1 MPSPD
6 QEFLKKLRQA
16 FAFEAKE
23 QLQTI
28 SNALLELEA
37 ATAEAGR
44 KELVEVMF
52 RQAHNLKGSARA
64 VNMTHVEGLLQTLES
79 VFSAMKKDH
88 TLVTIDAID
97 MFHRSVA
104 MLEKLLCEE
113 DPKKIDGL
121 MPDMNVLKDQLSVI
135 IGGTASAPAAKP
147 AAEAPS
153 AAVPPAAAVP
163 LAATPVAGAPVVA
176 AAAHPV
182 AATAPEPAPVVEHQ
196 HVAAA
201 STVTERPSTM
211 ESVKVPAAKLDAH
224 LLQAEEML
232 AVKRAAVQHFSD
244 VSSMLREAE
253 EWDKE
258 WQKIDASMR
267 DLRQLAVKRG
277 SVNINKAVPAL
288 QKVIDFLEWNHSRVN
303 SFVTKLKSQN
313 KLVGDDMR
321 ATSLSVDTFLE
332 STKQLL
338 VMPCAVLF
346 EVFPKM
352 VRDVSRDLG
361 KDVQFSMQGTD
372 IELDKRILA
381 QIRDPLVHLIRNSID
396 HGIENAEARRQA
408 GKPPKATVTLTVS
421 HGDAGRVEICVADD
435 GGGINHE
442 NVKAAAIKQGL
453 ITESEA
459 AGLSKDEAIDLI
471 FQSSLSTSPIITEI
485 SGRGLGLAIVRENIN
500 NLGGKLNVETELGVG
515 TKFRMVL
522 PVTIATFTVILLN
535 VHGHVVALP
544 KASLA
549 RVLRLTRSEINTV
562 EARDVFNMDGLVVP
576 LVDLADLLE
585 IAEVEGAEEPEF
597 LLISVIA
604 LGDEHIGLIVDDI
617 LEEQEVLIKSLSRP
631 LNRVRNVS
639 GVTVLR
645 TGEAVPILNTSDLA
659 KSARRVSGKKISSAN
674 KRDAR
679 QKKKVLVVDDT
690 MTSRM
695 LMKNIMEAAGYITST
710 ATNGAEALAALGQ
723 ENFDLVCTDVEMPRM
738 TGLELTKRI
747 RQDNKLSDIPV
758 ILLTSLASKEDK
770 ERGVEAGANAYFV
783 KSSSFDQANL
793 LEVVKRLI

>member
-28 SNALLELEA
+28 SNALLELEQ
-37 ATAEAGR
+37 ATEEKAR

-64 VNMTHVEGLLQTLES
+64 VNMTHVEALCQSLES

-88 TLVTIDAID
+88 KLVTTGAIDILHRSVDMLGSLLAAEDQKTIDALQAP
-97 MFHRSVA
+97 MTA
-104 MLEKLLCEE
+104 LKEE
-113 DPKKIDGL
+113 L
-121 MPDMNVLKDQLSVI
+121 NAI
-135 IGGTASAPAAKP
+135 IATPGEAAQQQPVEQPAAPTQAPAPAKSQPAAPQPQAP
-147 AAEAPS
+147 AAEAPPS
-153 AAVPPAAAVP
+153 P
-163 LAATPVAGAPVVA
+163 
-176 AAAHPV
+176 
-182 AATAPEPAPVVEHQ
+182 VEHQ
-196 HVAAA
+196 PQAQVAVA
-201 STVTERPSTM
+201 TVMERTATM
-211 ESVKVPAAKLDAH
+211 ESIKVPAAKLDAH

-232 AVKRAAVQHFSD
+232 AVKRAAVQHAAD
-244 VSSMLREAE
+244 VGTLLREAE

-258 WQKIDASMR
+258 WQKMETAVR
-267 DLRQLAVKRG
+267 DIRQLVARRG
-277 SVNINKAVPAL
+277 NININKSVPAL
-288 QKVIDFLEWNHSRVN
+288 QKVIDFFESSHGRVN
-303 SFVTKLKSQN
+303 SLLTKLKSQN

-352 VRDVSRDLG
+352 ARDVARDLG
-361 KDVQFSMQGTD
+361 KDVQFSMHGTD

-396 HGIENAEARRQA
+396 HGIETAEVRRQK
-408 GKPPKATVTLTVS
+408 GKVPKASISLNVS
-421 HGDAGRVEICVADD
+421 HSDAGMVEIVVADD
-435 GGGINHE
+435 GGGIDPE
-442 NVKAAAIKQGL
+442 KVKAAALKNGM
-453 ITESEA
+453 ITEAEA
-459 AGLSKDEAIDLI
+459 AAMSKDEAIDLI
-471 FQSSLSTSPIITEI
+471 FQSSLSTSPIITDI
-485 SGRGLGLAIVRENIN
+485 SGRGLGLAIVKENIN
-500 NLGGKLNVETELGVG
+500 NLGGRLLVETELGVG
-515 TKFRMVL
+515 TRFRMFL

-535 VHGHVVALP
+535 IHGHVVALP

-549 RVLRLTRSEINTV
+549 RVLRLTRAEISSV
-562 EARDVFNMDGLVVP
+562 EGRDVFNMDGILVP
-576 LVDLADLLE
+576 LSDMADLLE
-585 IAEVEGAEEPEF
+585 IGAVEGAEEPDF
-597 LLISVIA
+597 LLVA
-604 LGDEHIGLIVDDI
+604 VAKVGEDFLGFLVDDI
-617 LEEQEVLIKSLSRP
+617 LEEQEVLVKSLSKP
-631 LNRVRNVS
+631 LVRVRNVS

-645 TGEAVPILNTSDLA
+645 TGEAVPILNVSDLV
-659 KSARRVSGKKISSAN
+659 KSARRLSS
-674 KRDAR
+674 KRVGAVTHREAR

-695 LMKNIMEAAGYITST
+695 LMKNIMEAAGYVTST
-710 ATNGAEALAALGQ
+710 ATNGAEALSALQQ
-723 ENFDLVCTDVEMPRM
+723 EHFDLVCTDVEMPRM
-738 TGLELTKRI
+738 NGLELTKRI
-747 RQDNKLSDIPV
+747 RQDAKLSDIPV